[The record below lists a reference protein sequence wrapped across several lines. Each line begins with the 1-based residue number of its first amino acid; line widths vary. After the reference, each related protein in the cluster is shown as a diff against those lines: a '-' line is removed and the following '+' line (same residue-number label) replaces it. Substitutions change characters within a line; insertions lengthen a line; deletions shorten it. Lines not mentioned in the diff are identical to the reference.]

1 MTTARFKVLFVA
13 IFYSLALLGNS
24 GDIDFEKL
32 KFNLPQKSVTQ
43 EIKGSAFVFS
53 FSEKGDG
60 GQFYLSAKGGRD
72 HSQGLL
78 ATSLSYS
85 EKEEIISIKKADGSS
100 FLFNGIFV
108 KPGGEQVL
116 IQTFLDG
123 AVVSAPKSISGHAKG
138 EMLRFAGIRVDEVQ
152 ISSSD
157 MLELALDDFQIEE
170 FQKRDLEF
178 KSTTTLSSPTPA
190 VTVENNPQ
198 VYELEMQIK
207 ENPEVGQILAKL
219 ELDAIAQSV
228 GANRQ
233 DLEIDFL
240 DGNEI
245 SELGIRPVYLSSD
258 KTTIR
263 VEDPGAFNCLNK
275 DVLAFSLLAKSRDLG
290 QEQFINIQV
299 SLLEINDQAPV
310 IAANQSC
317 SVQILEELNDPFS
330 LCKLT
335 AKDDDTQIA
344 SLKYWS
350 IAKSDLPEG
359 IIKIDDHGSLRV
371 ANPGA
376 LSEMPA
382 GDYRLWVN
390 VSDGDNLSRSA
401 VVMLQVL
408 PKPEIK
414 IQKWPFADESVIEE
428 EEEDDTRMRSMPSL
442 SAKMIRIEPKHK
454 VTAAVQKSIDLRE
467 VIATLQS
474 IDL

>member
-1 MTTARFKVLFVA
+1 MITARYKVLFVA
-13 IFYSLALLGNS
+13 IFYSLALLGNVA
-24 GDIDFEKL
+24 DIDFEKL
-32 KFNLPQKSVTQ
+32 KFNLPQKTVTQ
-43 EIKGSAFVFS
+43 DIKGSSFVFS

-85 EKEEIISIKKADGSS
+85 DKEEIISIKKADGSS

-123 AVVSAPKSISGHAKG
+123 AVVSVPKSISGHAKG

-178 KSTTTLSSPTPA
+178 KSTTTLSSPKPT
-190 VTVENNPQ
+190 VTVERNTQ

-207 ENPEVGQILAKL
+207 ENPEVGQVLAKL
-219 ELDAIAQSV
+219 HLDAIAQHV
-228 GANRQ
+228 GINRK

-240 DGNEI
+240 SGNDI

-263 VEDPGAFNCLNK
+263 VEDPLAFNCK
-275 DVLAFSLLAKSRDLG
+275 KTDELAFSLMATSKGSG

-317 SVQILEELNDPFS
+317 SVQIVEELNDPFS

-335 AKDDDTQIA
+335 AKDEDTQLA
-344 SLKYWS
+344 SLQYWS

-359 IIKIDDHGSLRV
+359 IIKINENGSLRV

-390 VSDGDNLSRSA
+390 VSDGENLSKSA

-408 PKPEIK
+408 PKPELKIK
-414 IQKWPFADESVIEE
+414 KWPFDAEAVVVN
-428 EEEDDTRMRSMPSL
+428 EEDEKSMHSMPSI
-442 SAKMIRIEPKHK
+442 SAKTIKIKATTVNKRE
-454 VTAAVQKSIDLRE
+454 VQKSIDLQE